1 MATGLLQARN
11 LLNQNNLMSKVLL
24 LNHSELEQCVP
35 LDMSAIQCV
44 EESFKIL
51 ATESVIMPP
60 IMQLDVRENN
70 GEVCIKTAYL
80 PGLDSFA
87 IKISPGFFDNP
98 KIGLPSG
105 SGMMNVFNSK
115 TGVLEAVLLDKGYLT
130 DVRTAAAGAVAA
142 KWLSRAESRCAAI
155 IGAGV
160 QALLQLKALLLVRE
174 IAQVTVW
181 ARDGERAVEFA
192 NKASRETGVVISV
205 ADTVNEACADAD
217 IIVTTTPSENPLVQ
231 FQDLHPGQ
239 HITAM
244 GADSERKSE
253 LDPWIIA
260 GADRYVC
267 DRLSQVR
274 ALGDLH
280 RAIQEG
286 VIPADKNFDEL
297 GQVIAGQVPGRES
310 DDQITICDL
319 TGTGAQDTAIA
330 THALKLAVDRGLG
343 QLF

>member
-1 MATGLLQARN
+1 
-11 LLNQNNLMSKVLL
+11 MSKVLL

-35 LDMSAIQCV
+35 LDRSAIQCV
-44 EESFKIL
+44 EQSFHIL
-51 ATESVIMPP
+51 ATQSVIMPP
-60 IMQLDVRENN
+60 IMQLDIRENN

-115 TGVLEAVLLDKGYLT
+115 TGVLEAVLLDRGYLT

-142 KWLSRAESRCAAI
+142 RWLSRAESRCAAI

-160 QALLQLKALLLVRE
+160 QALLQLKALLLVRDIE
-174 IAQVTVW
+174 QVRVW
-181 ARDGERAVEFA
+181 ARDKKRAEEFA
-192 NKASRETGVVISV
+192 HRASRETGLEVSAANSV
-205 ADTVNEACADAD
+205 SEACTGAD
-217 IIVTTTPSENPLVQ
+217 IIVTTTPTEDPLVK
-231 FQDLHPGQ
+231 FEDVHPGQ

-244 GADSERKSE
+244 GADSVRKAE
-253 LDPWIIA
+253 LDPQII
-260 GADRYVC
+260 GKADRYVC

-280 RAIQEG
+280 RAIEDG
-286 VIPADKNFDEL
+286 VIPADRDFDEL
-297 GQVIAGQVPGRES
+297 GQVIAGQVSGRES
-310 DDQITICDL
+310 DDQITVCDL

-330 THALKLAVDRGLG
+330 THALKLAVDRGMG
-343 QLF
+343 QLL

>member
-1 MATGLLQARN
+1 
-11 LLNQNNLMSKVLL
+11 MSKVLL
-24 LNHSELEQCVP
+24 LNHNELEQCVP
-35 LDMSAIQCV
+35 LDTSAIHCI
-44 EESFKIL
+44 EESFRIL

-60 IMQLDVRENN
+60 IMQLDICENN
-70 GEVCIKTAYL
+70 GEVCVKTAYL

-105 SGMMNVFNSK
+105 SGMMNVFSSK

-142 KWLSRAESRCAAI
+142 KWLSRTDSRSATI

-160 QALLQLKALLLVRE
+160 QALLQLKALLLVRDIE
-174 IAQVTVW
+174 QVTVW
-181 ARDGERAVEFA
+181 ARDKERAMEFA
-192 NKASRETGVVISV
+192 NKATLETGLEVSV
-205 ADTVNEACADAD
+205 SDTVNEACADTD
-217 IIVTTTPSENPLVQ
+217 IIITTTPSEEPLIQ
-231 FQDLHPGQ
+231 IEDLHPGQ

-244 GADSERKSE
+244 GADSEHKAE
-253 LDPWIIA
+253 LAPPIIA
-260 GADRYVC
+260 NAGRYVC

-274 ALGDLH
+274 VLGDLH
-280 RAIQEG
+280 RAIEEG
-286 VIPADKNFDEL
+286 VIPADRNFDEL

-310 DDQITICDL
+310 DDQITVCDL
-319 TGTGAQDTAIA
+319 TGAGSQDTAIA
-330 THALKLAVDRGLG
+330 THALKLAVERGMG